1 MNAFSDAI
9 QIINS
14 LTDFVLFTEIKITE
28 NTSIELIY
36 IIIFLIIVGA
46 VIYALANKEA

>member
-1 MNAFSDAI
+1 MNAFSDAV

-14 LTDFVLFTEIKITE
+14 LTDFVFLTEIKITE
-28 NTSIELIY
+28 SVSIELIY
-36 IIIFLIIVGA
+36 IIIFLIVVGA